1 MNESGVLTTKQEVK
15 EYVGFEYAFPKEECV
30 FVGRLDYRNWFN
42 KGNVYGLV
50 CNFTTANGKKI
61 ALLAFR
67 HKYPNEIYAPKDCD
81 IDFAHDV
88 EDDSIWKIT
97 LVNTKYG
104 NLYWKQAELV
114 SQYDEDDTI
123 LSYEKIET
131 YTQEQIQEAIAE
143 RERKKQEKAE
153 KERHKAERRRERQYQ
168 KELKA
173 NNHWGRRL
181 RLVKA
186 FREKTLK
193 DKQIKEY
200 VTYEICFVISYDRK
214 KMCCPKGIFFNTR
227 KAKNARYIRFP
238 ESCQNCEIKECQGT
252 YQTQIQIGDKWI
264 TTDEKRTDYSEDEDI
279 Y

>member
-1 MNESGVLTTKQEVK
+1 
-15 EYVGFEYAFPKEECV
+15 V

-200 VTYEICFVISYDRK
+200 ATYEICFVISYDRK